1 MMRVDHRLCT
11 ENALNFVVVDVVVD
25 EDIPSR
31 LILFW
36 MKLLFVFVF
45 YFVFWFICFFDSFQ
59 IFFSFDFLFQI
70 DRVIVHTS
78 RCFVCNLN

>member
-1 MMRVDHRLCT
+1 MRVDHPLCT
-11 ENALNFVVVDVVVD
+11 ENALNFVVDVVVD

>member
-1 MMRVDHRLCT
+1 MMRVDHPLCT
-11 ENALNFVVVDVVVD
+11 ENALNFVVD

-45 YFVFWFICFFDSFQ
+45 YFILWFICFCLFLIRFRYSSLL
-59 IFFSFDFLFQI
+59 IFCFKLTVSLYIRRDVLF
-70 DRVIVHTS
+70 VI
-78 RCFVCNLN
+78 